1 MRIAHGS
8 VVTMQPPLPANALR
22 LLLAAATGIVAL
34 LTPRSL
40 CAQTRIACLGDS
52 ITFGAGI
59 ADREH
64 SSYPGWL
71 NDFLGEEIEVR
82 NFGVGGAT
90 LLQASDRPYAKTTE
104 FQTALAWQPNVA
116 VILLGTNDTC
126 ENEQRHNWQHA
137 GSLAADAQRMIV
149 LLRASQP
156 SMRILLC
163 SPTAMF
169 ADKPGLKPERQQ
181 DLMARAP
188 RLATCA
194 RELQR
199 VAAANQQVDY
209 LELRTCLR
217 QQDVSDGV
225 HPSAFGAERIARR
238 VAEAIAS
245 PLSQT
250 SATRTKLL
258 EQLENNGVTGRT
270 DSFHDFEGISFALP
284 ISNASCRIFF
294 PHGTARG
301 TPWILRARFFG
312 HQPALDLALLERGF
326 HLVYCDV
333 ANLYG
338 SPPGV
343 ERYRELHSLLDDA
356 GFSQRAVLEGM
367 SRGGLQILHWAMAQP
382 QRVAAMY
389 GDNPVVDIRSWPGGN
404 GGKRSDAD
412 WQRCLQ
418 AYNLN
423 EASAVNFE
431 PPTTADLKPL
441 AAEDIPML
449 LVLGMHDQV
458 VPVAEN
464 GELLA
469 QRYAAAGGRVE
480 LWRKPANG
488 HHPHG
493 LDPVEPLLRAILR
506 ATGFPQ
512 DITTKPTPSVEYRS
526 GAGWNGDS
534 WRMQVDKMRT
544 LAKQHHE
551 VPIAFLGDSIT
562 QGLTGASDRL
572 AMADGKRAFDHAFGK
587 LGAIS
592 LGLSGDRTEHILYRI
607 QHGALQEFT
616 PKVIVLQIG
625 VNNVVAGKHTA
636 SEVLLGI
643 GRIVSTLQT
652 RSPTPQIVVCGPFPA
667 GARESTTRQTID
679 AIHAGL
685 PAALHGT
692 TGSTQSGEPG
702 DVIYLDLR
710 ELFLNADGSCNEN
723 MRGDRIHIS
732 QTGQQAWLQAVRPII
747 KAALQPR

>member
-1 MRIAHGS
+1 
-8 VVTMQPPLPANALR
+8 
-22 LLLAAATGIVAL
+22 
-34 LTPRSL
+34 
-40 CAQTRIACLGDS
+40 
-52 ITFGAGI
+52 
-59 ADREH
+59 
-64 SSYPGWL
+64 
-71 NDFLGEEIEVR
+71 
-82 NFGVGGAT
+82 
-90 LLQASDRPYAKTTE
+90 
-104 FQTALAWQPNVA
+104 
-116 VILLGTNDTC
+116 
-126 ENEQRHNWQHA
+126 
-137 GSLAADAQRMIV
+137 
-149 LLRASQP
+149 
-156 SMRILLC
+156 
-163 SPTAMF
+163 
-169 ADKPGLKPERQQ
+169 
-181 DLMARAP
+181 
-188 RLATCA
+188 
-194 RELQR
+194 
-199 VAAANQQVDY
+199 
-209 LELRTCLR
+209 
-217 QQDVSDGV
+217 
-225 HPSAFGAERIARR
+225 
-238 VAEAIAS
+238 
-245 PLSQT
+245 
-250 SATRTKLL
+250 
-258 EQLENNGVTGRT
+258 
-270 DSFHDFEGISFALP
+270 
-284 ISNASCRIFF
+284 
-294 PHGTARG
+294 
-301 TPWILRARFFG
+301 
-312 HQPALDLALLERGF
+312 
-326 HLVYCDV
+326 
-333 ANLYG
+333 
-338 SPPGV
+338 
-343 ERYRELHSLLDDA
+343 
-356 GFSQRAVLEGM
+356 
-367 SRGGLQILHWAMAQP
+367 
-382 QRVAAMY
+382 
-389 GDNPVVDIRSWPGGN
+389 
-404 GGKRSDAD
+404 
-412 WQRCLQ
+412 
-418 AYNLN
+418 
-423 EASAVNFE
+423 
-431 PPTTADLKPL
+431 
-441 AAEDIPML
+441 
-449 LVLGMHDQV
+449 VLGMHDQV